1 MSPGSRRVVHT
12 RRRVLSILVTLLT
25 PAMLLAGCTFSSS
38 EPQKAAP
45 SPSVRPTDSKLDL
58 SGLPIPR
65 TQICDLLS
73 EDGVKEALGGPIA
86 GTDHYGNGDDVEV
99 TPGLVDVSHEY
110 GCVYEAESGDTAR
123 VWVFARPVARSEAR
137 TLVRR
142 ARHGRDCA
150 FPKPVG
156 FGSPGLTSVCE
167 LSSTPSGPDHAAATV
182 RARLEGL
189 FGDTWVGCEVS
200 EPLEGSSSS
209 GGDVVQR
216 AVSWCT
222 EVVTTVGAQP

>member
-12 RRRVLSILVTLLT
+12 RRRTRSILVTLLT
-25 PAMLLAGCTFSSS
+25 PALLLTGCTFFSS
-38 EPQKAAP
+38 EPQKTGP
-45 SPSVRPTDSKLDL
+45 SPSVSPTDSKLDL
-58 SGLPIPR
+58 SRLPIPR
-65 TQICDLLS
+65 TQICELLS
-73 EDGVKEALGGPIA
+73 DDGVKEALGGPIA
-86 GTDHYGNGDDVEV
+86 GTDHYGNGDEVEV
-99 TPGLVDVSHEY
+99 APGLVDVSHEY
-110 GCVYEAESGDTAR
+110 GCVYRAKSGDNAR

-150 FPKPVG
+150 FPKPLG

-167 LSSTPSGPDHAAATV
+167 LASTRSGPDHAAATV
-182 RARLEGL
+182 RTRLEGL
-189 FGDTWVGCEVS
+189 FGDTWVGCEVA
-200 EPLEGSSSS
+200 EPLEGSSGS

>member
-1 MSPGSRRVVHT
+1 MSPCSGRVVHT
-12 RRRVLSILVTLLT
+12 RRRALATFVTLLT
-25 PAMLLAGCTFSSS
+25 PTLLLAGCGLSSP
-38 EPQKAAP
+38 ERPKAAP
-45 SPSVRPTDSKLDL
+45 SQTAPPTHSKLDL

-65 TQICDLLS
+65 TEICDLLS
-73 EDGVKEALGGPIA
+73 DDGVTEALGSPIA
-86 GTDHYGNGDDVEV
+86 DTNNYGNGDDVEV

-110 GCVYEAESGDTAR
+110 GCGYQGESGATAR
-123 VWVFARPVARSEAR
+123 VWVFARPVARSEAK

-142 ARHGRDCA
+142 VRHGRDCA
-150 FPKPVG
+150 FPKAVG

-167 LSSTPSGPDHAAATV
+167 ISSTQSDSDQGATV

-200 EPLEGSSSS
+200 EPLEGATGSNA
-209 GGDVVQR
+209 DVVQR
-216 AVSWCT
+216 GVSWCT